1 MGKENAVTH
10 KMNHFFSIRCEKSP
24 NLMVFI
30 CSFFSRFILK
40 MNKKKLLSCAHTLS
54 LSLSPS
60 LRCRQFDLIEQQIIY
75 AIEINVRDFGV
86 GCMRMLFNR
95 HHIQQQQQQQQHHTF
110 NTMFN
115 LQLMKINITSSAS
128 VIIILNSCESI

>member
-1 MGKENAVTH
+1 MRKENAVTR
-10 KMNHFFSIRCEKSP
+10 KMNRIFCRLNVKKRP
-24 NLMVFI
+24 NLMMFI
-30 CSFFSRFILK
+30 CSFFCPFHFESGKKERFACA
-40 MNKKKLLSCAHTLS
+40 LSHS
-54 LSLSPS
+54 LFLC
-60 LRCRQFDLIEQQIIY
+60 RRQFDLIEQQIIY

-95 HHIQQQQQQQQHHTF
+95 HHIQQQQQQHQTL